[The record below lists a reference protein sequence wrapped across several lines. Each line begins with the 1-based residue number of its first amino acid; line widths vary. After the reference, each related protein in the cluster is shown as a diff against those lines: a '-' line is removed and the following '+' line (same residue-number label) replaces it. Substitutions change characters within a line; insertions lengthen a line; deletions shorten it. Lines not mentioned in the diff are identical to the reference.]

1 MTQSNS
7 RIKVF
12 IVDDDKNILR
22 LYSLLCK
29 LNGLKVVGKANNGI
43 EAVEKLTN
51 SNMKPDVILMDYHMP
66 IINGIEASKLILN
79 LNKSFKI
86 LMVSADA
93 SIREEALSNGII
105 DFYEKSHNF
114 KSLCQ
119 KIKKA
124 YNLPK

>member
-1 MTQSNS
+1 MTQRNS
-7 RIKVF
+7 RINVF

-29 LNGLKVVGKANNGI
+29 FNGFKVVGKANNGI

-51 SNMKPDVILMDYHMP
+51 SIIRPDVILMDYHMP

-79 LNKSFKI
+79 LDKSFKI
-86 LMVSADA
+86 LMISADA

-105 DFYEKSHNF
+105 DFYEKSYNF
-114 KSLCQ
+114 KNLCQ
-119 KIKKA
+119 KIKRV
-124 YNLPK
+124 YNLSK